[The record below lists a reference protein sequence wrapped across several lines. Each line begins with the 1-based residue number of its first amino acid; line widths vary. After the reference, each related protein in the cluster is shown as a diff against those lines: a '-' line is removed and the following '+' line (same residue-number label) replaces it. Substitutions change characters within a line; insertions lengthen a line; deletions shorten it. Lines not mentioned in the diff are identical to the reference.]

1 MGIQIRIE
9 KSILKKKMKISA
21 LLIAA
26 TNAAPNSIHQWMVD
40 NWWASAVE
48 TFNFASNNWDQFQG
62 AVDSV
67 DQSIFPP
74 LFDWCNSN
82 GDSEVSSEELINCSS
97 KGADYF
103 DMPDDYQQ
111 FIYKFAQKYWH
122 LVDQDNSGSLN
133 YDEYKYTIAG
143 FAAIDASLILKA
155 FDANANGILD
165 GQELTTWREATAQMF
180 TEWNWQPSEEFIA
193 GAKQAWADSQMDG
206 DDNTATQAELAQF
219 GMRVWN
225 LFLPH

>member
-1 MGIQIRIE
+1 MGRIE

-26 TNAAPNSIHQWMVD
+26 TNAVPSSIHQWMVD

-82 GDSEVSSEELINCSS
+82 GDSEVSSEELIIARRKEPITSICQMITKISFINSPKNTGIWLIKITLDHCTMMNINTPSLVLLLLMLPLFSRHSMLTQMESS
-97 KGADYF
+97 TVPNLPPGEKLLH
-103 DMPDDYQQ
+103 
-111 FIYKFAQKYWH
+111 KC
-122 LVDQDNSGSLN
+122 SLN
-133 YDEYKYTIAG
+133 GIGNHLTNSSVEQNRHG
-143 FAAIDASLILKA
+143 LILKWM
-155 FDANANGILD
+155 GMITPL
-165 GQELTTWREATAQMF
+165 L
-180 TEWNWQPSEEFIA
+180 
-193 GAKQAWADSQMDG
+193 KQ
-206 DDNTATQAELAQF
+206 NLLNLA
-219 GMRVWN
+219 
-225 LFLPH
+225 